1 MDFGSVKPKNKGD
14 NVDITVLKRVREL
27 YNVDYI
33 PYYQNRDN
41 QRKWVKSIRMLGDK
55 WLLAKSRGKNENASH
70 TIL

>member
-1 MDFGSVKPKNKGD
+1 MN
-14 NVDITVLKRVREL
+14 ITMLKRARKL

-33 PYYQNRDN
+33 PYCQNREN
-41 QRKWVKSIRMLGDK
+41 QRKWIKAIRMLGDK

>member
-1 MDFGSVKPKNKGD
+1 MDSGSVKPKNKGD
-14 NVDITVLKRVREL
+14 NVDITMLKKVREL

-55 WLLAKSRGKNENASH
+55 WLLAKPRGKNENASH